1 MIKQRLEDLLGKAAS
16 SAQAAGKLPVGT
28 LPENI
33 IERPQ
38 NPEHGDYASS
48 LPLKL
53 APVAGRSPLD
63 IAQDIAG
70 FIPAAPELESV
81 AVAPPGF
88 INFKLKGD
96 WLARQ
101 VDFIL
106 QAGDRYGVPEVVKHR
121 ANFSKRTILVDMS
134 DAPDRYVTTG

>member
-1 MIKQRLEDLLGKAAS
+1 MIKRRLADILGQAVS
-16 SAQAAGKLPVGT
+16 SAQSAGKLPAVA
-28 LPENI
+28 LPPGL

-53 APVAGRSPLD
+53 ARVAGRSPLA
-63 IAQDIAG
+63 IAQDIVS
-70 FIPAAPELESV
+70 FITAAPELESV
-81 AVAPPGF
+81 AAAPPGF

-101 VDFIL
+101 VDAIL
-106 QAGDRYGVPEVVKHR
+106 QAGDRYGEVDLGHGSRVQIEFVSV
-121 ANFSKRTILVDMS
+121 N
-134 DAPDRYVTTG
+134 PTGPLHV